1 MDYALLIHHFKQSF
15 HFEGGGKIKVYLSR
29 DNAEVLFSYIYKK
42 IKRVHENPG
51 PRSINAKLVGT

>member
-1 MDYALLIHHFKQSF
+1 MFYLFIISSKVFILK
-15 HFEGGGKIKVYLSR
+15 EGEKIKVYLSR